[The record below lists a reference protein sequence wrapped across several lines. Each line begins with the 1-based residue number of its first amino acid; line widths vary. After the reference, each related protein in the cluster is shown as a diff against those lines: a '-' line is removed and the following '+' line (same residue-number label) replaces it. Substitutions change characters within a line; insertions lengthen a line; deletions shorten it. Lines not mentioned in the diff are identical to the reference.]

1 MSTLQQK
8 MKRSNLSFDS
18 SIAFMSQVS
27 KLKLRRNNSIDN
39 TEITNKFADEEL
51 LSP

>member
-1 MSTLQQK
+1 MSTPQQK

-18 SIAFMSQVS
+18 SMTSVSQIS

-39 TEITNKFADEEL
+39 TEIINKFEDEEL